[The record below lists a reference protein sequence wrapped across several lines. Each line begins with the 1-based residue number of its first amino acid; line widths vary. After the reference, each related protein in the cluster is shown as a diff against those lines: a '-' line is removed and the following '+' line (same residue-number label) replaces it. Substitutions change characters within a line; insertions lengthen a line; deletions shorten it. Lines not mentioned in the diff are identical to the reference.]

1 MLAVSGWLSE
11 PDVAEGD
18 TYIGRMDPLSCAQ
31 EPEQFARPLFNR
43 MAAPPSLVSRMV
55 RKSMGQPLTQ
65 VRPLDSLA
73 RPLRSA
79 GLPPTVALALALL
92 ED

>member
-1 MLAVSGWLSE
+1 MVTVSGWLNE
-11 PDVAEGD
+11 PDVPEGD
-18 TYIGRMDPLSCAQ
+18 ADIARMDLLDCAPAHARFGRPPLGRIVA
-31 EPEQFARPLFNR
+31 
-43 MAAPPSLVSRMV
+43 PSLVSRMV